1 MSEHHDDTTMAH
13 TLAQVIDRIRRHYPN
28 ATRAYV
34 NHPHDGAD
42 VTRIAL
48 CTIFATDDVL
58 RPDQEGKALDD
69 SSGRGERLW
78 TGDRAGDPY
87 TELTEINE
95 ALTSIYQSRGDTM
108 FESGELT
115 GGWYLTV
122 AP

>member
-28 ATRAYV
+28 ATCAYV

-48 CTIFATDDVL
+48 CTIFAGDEVL
-58 RPDQEGKALDD
+58 WPDQEGEAFAD

-78 TGDRAGDPY
+78 TDGREGDPY
-87 TELTEINE
+87 TELAEINE
-95 ALTSIYQSRGDTM
+95 GLTTMHQSCGATM
-108 FESGELT
+108 FEPGELT
-115 GGWYLTV
+115 GGWYMTL
-122 AP
+122 AR